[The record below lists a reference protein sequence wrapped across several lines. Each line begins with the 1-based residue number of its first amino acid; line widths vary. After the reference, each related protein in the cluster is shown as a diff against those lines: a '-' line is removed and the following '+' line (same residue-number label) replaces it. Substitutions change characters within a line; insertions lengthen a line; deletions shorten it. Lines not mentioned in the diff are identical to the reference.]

1 VDDLAIV
8 VGPALEDGELNALFA
23 AAWVLHTP
31 RSFAPIL
38 ERSLVYLA
46 AFADEELVGFVH
58 VAWDGGV
65 HAFLL
70 EPTVDPRYQRRGLG
84 RALVARAAT
93 IARERGAEWLHADY
107 PPALRGFYAAVGFLP
122 TEAGLLPLRP

>member
-1 VDDLAIV
+1 MDQVTIV

-23 AAWVLHTP
+23 AAWPLHTP
-31 RSFAPIL
+31 RPFGAML

-70 EPTVDPRYQRRGLG
+70 DPTVHPHYQRRGLG
-84 RALVARAAT
+84 RALVARAAAL
-93 IARERGAEWLHADY
+93 ARDQGAEWLHADY
-107 PPALRGFYAAVGFLP
+107 APSLRPFYAAAGFRP
-122 TEAGLLPLRP
+122 TEAGLLRLRP